1 MVKLNDL
8 IDYTQQFMQVDR
20 HKDYCPNGL
29 QVEGR
34 AEVGKI
40 VTGVSA
46 SLAFLQK
53 AAERGADLVLVHH
66 GYFWRN
72 EDPRAKDWPF

>member
-40 VTGVSA
+40 
-46 SLAFLQK
+46 
-53 AAERGADLVLVHH
+53 
-66 GYFWRN
+66 GY
-72 EDPRAKDWPF
+72 E